1 MNFENK
7 NIELPKFFAVDNLI
21 ESLQNE
27 FDKNKVRQQV
37 AYRALGAFA
46 SEFHSLPD
54 ENLLKTAILSHQIVV
69 PLLENL
75 FFTENSTYS
84 ETPFFIKSDSLFQKL
99 DAFSVFFKN
108 GFLEQWKKYCLSS
121 KEVSANF
128 SKAEKEQIIVY
139 WQRKFEVGVAPLEF
153 SNFIQQSI
161 ANLEAPSLYQ
171 GTFFQDIQPSVGQSY
186 TCTLS
191 IWSYYLWKTSLNN
204 GGKNENNY
212 NIQPVFWANAAY
224 FVDVPK
230 QTLLF
235 GSQESEAHHFYRS
248 IDARYHIIVGNSFKT
263 SQDNQLIFSE
273 KTKNNEEVN
282 FAAIDNRVMA
292 AYMPIYEKNAFSPV
306 PLRFVRWATDRLT
319 DKGVIAV
326 WLPSVVLHAPTYE
339 GFRRRVQAEFDSIY
353 VMHLEYKNVEK
364 ENPTNIVE
372 EKTELSK
379 NEKDNTKSFSVKE
392 NESALLFLVRKNKNN
407 YSNGFRLAHLRSQC
421 PVYYWK
427 PIKNFKSL
435 KNFGEALSRTQFQN
449 LSFKKVSQSVNYWVA
464 LPEDDFLGFM
474 PLAHKATQTAEFA
487 DQETALFKWASPA
500 LLTARDEWMYDFDKT
515 NLEKKASYFSQIY
528 EEERQKWHNSDQN
541 ELLQNFLGVK
551 STTNPV
557 NTAKIKWNIELMQC
571 LKRNEST
578 KYDSFKIREASYR
591 PFVKQFVY
599 VDEVITHRPYQQFR
613 FFPLQKEQTPNPTIC
628 VTVHK
633 QVPLVVHATNFI
645 PDNGYGARATHTFAK
660 YFFDEETNE
669 FKENITD
676 WALEQFRHHYSS
688 KPVKFKAKNFKELKK
703 SLQNMKDNQEEA
715 RTLTKDTIFAYIY
728 AVLHSPEYRKKY
740 EKILHTELPRIP
752 MYEDFW
758 KWATWGEKLLNL
770 HLNYEDVTI
779 YPLEREEKET
789 TSCSSE
795 KVEMDS
801 CPSEKVETNSC
812 SSEKVETTSCP
823 SEKVETTSC
832 SSEKETTS
840 CPSEKETT
848 SCSSEK
854 VETSSCSSEKVEMDS
869 CPSEKVE
876 TTSCP
881 SEKVETTSCPSEKEN
896 KKKAILKA
904 DRVRSLVWIDETTY
918 LKNIPEEAWQYR
930 LGVRSALEWVLE
942 HHSER
947 KLRDKTVKKAVE
959 EGIFTTYSFDNQKE
973 QLIELLRKVC
983 RVSVETVGILREM
996 EE

>member
-7 NIELPKFFAVDNLI
+7 NIEIPKFFAIDNLL
-21 ESLQNE
+21 ESLEQE
-27 FDKNKVRQQV
+27 FDKNKIRQQ
-37 AYRALGAFA
+37 ASYRALGAFA
-46 SEFHSLPD
+46 SQFHSLPD
-54 ENLLKTAILSHQIVV
+54 ENLLRTSILSHQIVF
-69 PLLENL
+69 PLVKNL
-75 FFTENSTYS
+75 FFVDASTHS
-84 ETPFFIKSDSLFQKL
+84 DTPFFLASDFVFQKL
-99 DAFSVFFKN
+99 NTFSIYFKN
-108 GFLEQWKKYCLSS
+108 GFLEQWKKYCLSLRKIS
-121 KEVSANF
+121 TNF
-128 SKAEKEQIIVY
+128 SKAEREQISVY
-139 WQRKFEVGVAPLEF
+139 WQRKFEIGVAPLEF

-171 GTFFQDIQPSVGQSY
+171 ATFFQDLQPSVGDSY

-191 IWSYYLWKTSLNN
+191 IWSYYVWKISQNN
-204 GGKNENNY
+204 GTTNENNLS
-212 NIQPVFWANAAY
+212 NIQPIFWANAAY

-235 GSQESEAHHFYRS
+235 GSQGSEAQEFYRS
-248 IDARYHIIVGNSFKT
+248 IGAKYHIIVGNSFKT
-263 SQDNQLIFSE
+263 SQPNQLAGID
-273 KTKNNEEVN
+273 KNDKNNKNKAIEETE
-282 FAAIDNRVMA
+282 FAAIDNRVLA
-292 AYMPIYEKNAFSPV
+292 AYMPIYEKNIFSPV

-353 VMHLEYKNVEK
+353 VLDLEYKNVEK
-364 ENPTNIVE
+364 ENTTNIIE
-372 EKTELSK
+372 EKKELPK
-379 NEKDNTKSFSVKE
+379 NDNLKEITKEYSLKE

-421 PVYYWK
+421 PVFYWK
-427 PIKNFKSL
+427 PTKTYKSL

-449 LSFKKVSQSVNYWVA
+449 LSFKKVSQSVNYWIA

-474 PLAHKATQTAEFA
+474 PLSHKVTQTAEFA

-500 LLTARDEWMYDFDKT
+500 LLTARDEWMYDFDKD
-515 NLEKKASYFSQIY
+515 NLEKKASYFTQVY
-528 EEERQKWHNSDQN
+528 EQKRQRWNSSEQN
-541 ELLQNFLGVK
+541 ESVQNFLGVK
-551 STTNPV
+551 STTNPIDR
-557 NTAKIKWNIELMQC
+557 TKIKWNTELMQN
-571 LKRNEST
+571 LKRNANTE
-578 KYDSFKIREASYR
+578 YNYFKIREASYR

-599 VDEVITHRPYQQFR
+599 LDEVITHRPYQQFR

-660 YFFDEETNE
+660 YFFDEESNE
-669 FKENITD
+669 FKENITN

-703 SLQNMKDNQEEA
+703 SLQSMKDNQEEA

-758 KWATWGEKLLNL
+758 KWATWGEKLLSL

-779 YPLEREEKET
+779 YPLEREEKEDNQQEQT
-789 TSCSSE
+789 
-795 KVEMDS
+795 
-801 CPSEKVETNSC
+801 
-812 SSEKVETTSCP
+812 
-823 SEKVETTSC
+823 
-832 SSEKETTS
+832 
-840 CPSEKETT
+840 
-848 SCSSEK
+848 
-854 VETSSCSSEKVEMDS
+854 
-869 CPSEKVE
+869 
-876 TTSCP
+876 
-881 SEKVETTSCPSEKEN
+881 EN
-896 KKKAILKA
+896 KSKKKPILKA

-947 KLRDKTVKKAVE
+947 KLRDKTVRKAIE

-983 RVSVETVGILREM
+983 RVSVETVEILKEM

>member
-7 NIELPKFFAVDNLI
+7 NIEFPKFFAIDNLL
-21 ESLQNE
+21 ESLQE
-27 FDKNKVRQQV
+27 KFDKNKVRQSSE
-37 AYRALGAFA
+37 YRSLSAFA
-46 SEFHSLPD
+46 SGFHSLPD
-54 ENLLKTAILSHQIVV
+54 ENLLKTAILSHQIVF
-69 PLLENL
+69 PLVENL
-75 FFTENSTYS
+75 FLAENSTSS
-84 ETPFFIKSDSLFQKL
+84 ETHFFAESDSVFQKL
-99 DAFSVFFKN
+99 DVFSTFFKN
-108 GFLEQWKKYCLSS
+108 GFLEQWKKYCLSLREIS
-121 KEVSANF
+121 PQF
-128 SKAEKEQIIVY
+128 SKTEKEQIVVY
-139 WQRKFEVGVAPLEF
+139 WQRKFEIGVAPLEF

-171 GTFFQDIQPSVGQSY
+171 GSFFQDIQPSVGESY

-191 IWSYYLWKTSLNN
+191 IWSYYLWKISLNN
-204 GGKNENNY
+204 SGKNGSSNGNNPTTTQS
-212 NIQPVFWANAAY
+212 IFWANAAY
-224 FVDVPK
+224 FVDIPK

-235 GSQESEAHHFYRS
+235 GSQQDEAQEFYRS
-248 IDARYHIIVGNSFKT
+248 INSTYHIIVGNSFKA
-263 SQDNQLIFSE
+263 SQQNQLISTENNKNKE
-273 KTKNNEEVN
+273 KNKDKTNEEAD
-282 FAAIDNRVMA
+282 FSAIDNRVMA
-292 AYMPIYEKNAFSPV
+292 AYAPIYEKNLFSPV

-319 DKGVIAV
+319 DKGVVAV
-326 WLPSVVLHAPTYE
+326 WLPSIILYAPTYE
-339 GFRRRVQAEFDSIY
+339 GFRKRVQAEFDSIY
-353 VMHLEYKNVEK
+353 VMDLEYKNVEK
-364 ENPTNIVE
+364 ENPTKIIE
-372 EKTELSK
+372 EKTDLSK
-379 NEKDNTKSFSVKE
+379 SENSKDSCLKE

-421 PVYYWK
+421 PVFYWK
-427 PIKNFKSL
+427 PTKNFKSL

-449 LSFKKVSQSVNYWVA
+449 LSFKKVSQAVNYWIA

-474 PLAHKATQTAEFA
+474 PLSHKATQTAEFTN
-487 DQETALFKWASPA
+487 QETALFKFASPA
-500 LLTARDEWMYDFDKT
+500 LLTARDEWVYDFDKE
-515 NLEKKASYFSQIY
+515 NLDKKASYFSQIY
-528 EEERQKWHNSDQN
+528 EQERIKWHNSEQT
-541 ELLQNFLGVK
+541 ELLQNILGIK
-551 STTNPV
+551 STTNS
-557 NTAKIKWNIELMQC
+557 TDTTKIKWNAELMQN
-571 LKRNEST
+571 LKRNAVT
-578 KYDSFKIREASYR
+578 NYNYFKIREASYR

-599 VDEVITHRPYQQFR
+599 VDEIITHRPYQQFR

-660 YFFDEETNE
+660 YFYDEETNE

-740 EKILHTELPRIP
+740 QKILHTELPRIP

-758 KWATWGEKLLNL
+758 KWATWGERLLDL
-770 HLNYEDVTI
+770 HINYEEVTI
-779 YPLEREEKET
+779 YPLEREEKEAEE
-789 TSCSSE
+789 SE
-795 KVEMDS
+795 NQEI
-801 CPSEKVETNSC
+801 T
-812 SSEKVETTSCP
+812 
-823 SEKVETTSC
+823 
-832 SSEKETTS
+832 
-840 CPSEKETT
+840 
-848 SCSSEK
+848 
-854 VETSSCSSEKVEMDS
+854 
-869 CPSEKVE
+869 
-876 TTSCP
+876 
-881 SEKVETTSCPSEKEN
+881 EN
-896 KKKAILKA
+896 KPKKKPILKA

-918 LKNIPEEAWQYR
+918 LKNIPEEAWHYR

>member
-1 MNFENK
+1 MNSSTNSLMNTDNK
-7 NIELPKFFAVDNLI
+7 NTEIPKFFATDNLI
-21 ESLQNE
+21 ASLQTE
-27 FDKNKVRQQV
+27 FDKNKVRQSS
-37 AYRALGAFA
+37 AYRSLGAFA
-46 SEFHSLPD
+46 SSFHSLPD
-54 ENLLKTAILSHQIVV
+54 ENLLKTAILSHQIVF
-69 PLLENL
+69 PLVENL
-75 FFTENSTYS
+75 FFTENSTDS
-84 ETPFFIKSDSLFQKL
+84 ENDFFIKTDSVFQKL
-99 DAFSVFFKN
+99 DAFSVCFKN
-108 GFLEQWKKYCLSS
+108 GFLEQWKKYCLSL
-121 KEVSANF
+121 KEICISF
-128 SKAEKEQIIVY
+128 PKTEKEQIIVY

-153 SNFIQQSI
+153 ANFIQQSI

-191 IWSYYLWKTSLNN
+191 IWSYYLWKISLNN
-204 GGKNENNY
+204 GNLNGNNPTT
-212 NIQPVFWANAAY
+212 IQPVFWANAAY

-235 GSQESEAHHFYRS
+235 GSQENEAHHFYRS
-248 IDARYHIIVGNSFKT
+248 IDSKYHIIVGNSFKT
-263 SQDNQLIFSE
+263 SQQNQLIYNE
-273 KTKNNEEVN
+273 NNKNKNTEEVN

-292 AYMPIYEKNAFSPV
+292 AYMPIYEKNVFSPV

-339 GFRRRVQAEFDSIY
+339 GFRKRVQAEFDSIY
-353 VMHLEYKNVEK
+353 VMDLEYKNVEK
-364 ENPTNIVE
+364 ENPTKIID
-372 EKTELSK
+372 EKSELSK
-379 NEKDNTKSFSVKE
+379 NEKDNTKDFRIKE

-427 PIKNFKSL
+427 PTKNFKSL

-449 LSFKKVSQSVNYWVA
+449 LSFKKVSQAVNYWIA

-474 PLAHKATQTAEFA
+474 PLSHKATQTAEFA
-487 DQETALFKWASPA
+487 NEETALFKWASPA

-528 EEERQKWHNSDQN
+528 EQERQRWQNSEQN
-541 ELLQNFLGVK
+541 ESLQNFLGVK
-551 STTNPV
+551 STTNKLD
-557 NTAKIKWNIELMQC
+557 TTKIKWNAELMQN
-571 LKRNEST
+571 LKRNAET
-578 KYDSFKIREASYR
+578 NYDYFKIREASYR

-660 YFFDEETNE
+660 YFYDEETGE

-688 KPVKFKAKNFKELKK
+688 KAVKFKAKNFKELKK
-703 SLQNMKDNQEEA
+703 SLQSMKDNQVEA

-779 YPLEREEKET
+779 YPLEREEKE
-789 TSCSSE
+789 
-795 KVEMDS
+795 D
-801 CPSEKVETNSC
+801 N
-812 SSEKVETTSCP
+812 
-823 SEKVETTSC
+823 
-832 SSEKETTS
+832 KE
-840 CPSEKETT
+840 EQ
-848 SCSSEK
+848 
-854 VETSSCSSEKVEMDS
+854 V
-869 CPSEKVE
+869 
-876 TTSCP
+876 
-881 SEKVETTSCPSEKEN
+881 EN
-896 KKKAILKA
+896 KPKTKAILKA

-959 EGIFTTYSFDNQKE
+959 QGIFTTYSFDNQKE

-983 RVSVETVGILREM
+983 RVSVETVEILREM

>member
-1 MNFENK
+1 MNTENK
-7 NIELPKFFAVDNLI
+7 NTELPKFFAVDNLT

-27 FDKNKVRQQV
+27 FDKNKIRQQV
-37 AYRALGAFA
+37 AYRTLGAFA

-54 ENLLKTAILSHQIVV
+54 ENLLKTAILSHQIVF

-75 FFTENSTYS
+75 FFTEDSTS
-84 ETPFFIKSDSLFQKL
+84 SDPNFFIKSDVVFQKL

-108 GFLEQWKKYCLSS
+108 GFLEQWKKYCLSL
-121 KEVSANF
+121 KEVSVNF

-204 GGKNENNY
+204 GGKNGSNY
-212 NIQPVFWANAAY
+212 NTPPVFWANAAY

-235 GSQESEAHHFYRS
+235 GSQESEAQDFYRS
-248 IDARYHIIVGNSFKT
+248 IDSNYHIIVGNSFKT
-263 SQDNQLIFSE
+263 SQQNQLICSE
-273 KTKNNEEVN
+273 KTKDKTKNNEEVS

-292 AYMPIYEKNAFSPV
+292 AYTPIYEKNAFSPV

-353 VMHLEYKNVEK
+353 VMDLEYKNVEK
-364 ENPTNIVE
+364 ENPSNIVE

-379 NEKDNTKSFSVKE
+379 DSTKDFSAKE

-421 PVYYWK
+421 PVFYWK
-427 PIKNFKSL
+427 STKPYKSL

-449 LSFKKVSQSVNYWVA
+449 LSFKKVSQAVNYWIA

-474 PLAHKATQTAEFA
+474 PLSHKVTQTAQFA
-487 DQETALFKWASPA
+487 DEETALFKWASPA

-515 NLEKKASYFSQIY
+515 NLEKKASYFSENY
-528 EEERQKWHNSDQN
+528 EEERQKWHNSDQS

-551 STTNPV
+551 STTNL
-557 NTAKIKWNIELMQC
+557 TDKTKIKWNAELMQR

-578 KYDSFKIREASYR
+578 NYDSFKIREASYR

-660 YFFDEETNE
+660 YFFDEETKE

-703 SLQNMKDNQEEA
+703 SLQSMKDNQEEA

-740 EKILHTELPRIP
+740 QKILHTELPRIP

-779 YPLEREEKET
+779 YPLEREEKEDNEEEQT
-789 TSCSSE
+789 ESKS
-795 KVEMDS
+795 
-801 CPSEKVETNSC
+801 
-812 SSEKVETTSCP
+812 
-823 SEKVETTSC
+823 
-832 SSEKETTS
+832 
-840 CPSEKETT
+840 
-848 SCSSEK
+848 
-854 VETSSCSSEKVEMDS
+854 
-869 CPSEKVE
+869 
-876 TTSCP
+876 
-881 SEKVETTSCPSEKEN
+881 

-918 LKNIPEEAWQYR
+918 LKNIPEEAWHYR

-983 RVSVETVGILREM
+983 RVSVETVEILREM

>member
-1 MNFENK
+1 MKFENK
-7 NIELPKFFAVDNLI
+7 NIEIPTFFAIDNLI
-21 ESLQNE
+21 ASLQDE
-27 FDKNKVRQQV
+27 FDKNKIRQTS
-37 AYRALGAFA
+37 AYRSLGAFA
-46 SEFHSLPD
+46 SQFHSLPD
-54 ENLLKTAILSHQIVV
+54 ENLLKTAILSHQIVF
-69 PLLENL
+69 PLVESL
-75 FFTENSTYS
+75 FFTESSTPL
-84 ETPFFIKSDSLFQKL
+84 ENNFFIKKDTVFQKL

-108 GFLEQWKKYCLSS
+108 GFLEQWKKYCLSLKEISTSLS
-121 KEVSANF
+121 KT
-128 SKAEKEQIIVY
+128 KKEQIIVH

-153 SNFIQQSI
+153 ASFIQQSI

-191 IWSYYLWKTSLNN
+191 IWSYYLWKVSLNN
-204 GGKNENNY
+204 NSNNS
-212 NIQPVFWANAAY
+212 QPIFWANAAY

-235 GSQESEAHHFYRS
+235 GSQESEAQEFYRS

-263 SQDNQLIFSE
+263 SQQNQFIFSE
-273 KTKNNEEVN
+273 NNKDKGSSKTSQEVD

-292 AYMPIYEKNAFSPV
+292 AYTPIYEKNAFSPV

-319 DKGVIAV
+319 EKGVIAV

-339 GFRRRVQAEFDSIY
+339 GFRKRVQAEFDSIY
-353 VMHLEYKNVEK
+353 VMDLEYKNVEK
-364 ENPTNIVE
+364 ESQTNIIE
-372 EKTELSK
+372 EKSELSK
-379 NEKDNTKSFSVKE
+379 NEKDNTKAFSGKE

-427 PIKNFKSL
+427 PTKNFKSL

-449 LSFKKVSQSVNYWVA
+449 LSFKKVSQAVNYWIA

-474 PLAHKATQTAEFA
+474 PLSHKATQTAQFA
-487 DQETALFKWASPA
+487 DEETALFKWASPA
-500 LLTARDEWMYDFDKT
+500 LLTARDEWMYDFDKD

-528 EEERQKWHNSDQN
+528 EEERKKWHNSDQK
-541 ELLQNFLGVK
+541 ESLQSFLGVK
-551 STTNPV
+551 SEIKE
-557 NTAKIKWNIELMQC
+557 AKIKWNAELIQN
-571 LKRNEST
+571 LKRNLET
-578 KYDSFKIREASYR
+578 NYDSFKVREASYR

-688 KPVKFKAKNFKELKK
+688 KAVKFKAKNFKELKK
-703 SLQNMKDNQEEA
+703 SLQSMKDNQVEA

-770 HLNYEDVTI
+770 HLNYEEAII
-779 YPLEREEKET
+779 YPLEREEKIET
-789 TSCSSE
+789 NSRSSE
-795 KVEMDS
+795 KVEVDS
-801 CPSEKVETNSC
+801 YPSEKKS
-812 SSEKVETTSCP
+812 
-823 SEKVETTSC
+823 
-832 SSEKETTS
+832 
-840 CPSEKETT
+840 
-848 SCSSEK
+848 
-854 VETSSCSSEKVEMDS
+854 
-869 CPSEKVE
+869 
-876 TTSCP
+876 
-881 SEKVETTSCPSEKEN
+881 

-918 LKNIPEEAWQYR
+918 LKNIPEEAWHYR

-959 EGIFTTYSFDNQKE
+959 EGVFTTYSFDNQKE
-973 QLIELLRKVC
+973 RLIELLRKVC

>member
-7 NIELPKFFAVDNLI
+7 NIELPKFFAIDNLL
-21 ESLQNE
+21 ESLQGDFN
-27 FDKNKVRQQV
+27 KNKIRQSSV
-37 AYRALGAFA
+37 YRSLSAFA
-46 SEFHSLPD
+46 AGFHSLPD
-54 ENLLKTAILSHQIVV
+54 ENLLKTAIFSHQIVF
-69 PLLENL
+69 PLVENL
-75 FFTENSTYS
+75 FFVENSPNS
-84 ETPFFIKSDSLFQKL
+84 ETYFFVKSDSVFQKL
-99 DAFSVFFKN
+99 DVFSIFFKN
-108 GFLEQWKKYCLSS
+108 GFLEQWKKYCLSLREIS
-121 KEVSANF
+121 IHF
-128 SKAEKEQIIVY
+128 SKTEKEQIVVY
-139 WQRKFEVGVAPLEF
+139 WQRKFEVGVSPLEF

-171 GTFFQDIQPSVGQSY
+171 GSFFQDIQPSVGQSY

-191 IWSYYLWKTSLNN
+191 IWSYYLWKVNLNN
-204 GGKNENNY
+204 GGKNGNNPTTTQS
-212 NIQPVFWANAAY
+212 IFWANAAY

-235 GSQESEAHHFYRS
+235 GSQENEAQEFYRS
-248 IDARYHIIVGNSFKT
+248 IDSTYHIIVGNSFKS
-263 SQDNQLIFSE
+263 SQQNQLIFNENNKDKS
-273 KTKNNEEVN
+273 KANEEAD
-282 FAAIDNRVMA
+282 FAAIDNRVTA
-292 AYMPIYEKNAFSPV
+292 AYMPIYEKNLFSPI

-319 DKGVIAV
+319 DKGIVAV
-326 WLPSVVLHAPTYE
+326 WLPSIVLHAPTYE
-339 GFRRRVQAEFDSIY
+339 GFRRRVQAEFDSVY
-353 VMHLEYKNVEK
+353 VMDLDYKNVEK
-364 ENPTNIVE
+364 ENTTKIID
-372 EKTELSK
+372 EKTDLPK
-379 NEKDNTKSFSVKE
+379 NESLKESIKE

-427 PIKNFKSL
+427 PTKNFKSL

-449 LSFKKVSQSVNYWVA
+449 LSFKKVSQAVNYWIA

-474 PLAHKATQTAEFA
+474 PLSHKVTQTAEFA

-500 LLTARDEWMYDFDKT
+500 LLTARDEWMYDFDKD
-515 NLEKKASYFSQIY
+515 NLDKKASYFSQIY
-528 EEERQKWHNSDQN
+528 EQERIKWHNSNQS
-541 ELLQNFLGVK
+541 ELLPNFLGVK
-551 STTNPV
+551 STTNKSD
-557 NTAKIKWNIELMQC
+557 TTKIKWNAELMQN
-571 LKRNEST
+571 LKRNAET
-578 KYDSFKIREASYR
+578 NYDSFKIREASYR

-599 VDEVITHRPYQQFR
+599 VDDVITHRPYQQFR
-613 FFPLQKEQTPNPTIC
+613 FFPLQKQQTPNPTIC

-660 YFFDEETNE
+660 YFYDEETDE

-740 EKILHTELPRIP
+740 QKILHTELPRIP

-758 KWATWGEKLLNL
+758 KWAIWGEKLLNL
-770 HLNYEDVTI
+770 HLNYDEVTI
-779 YPLEREEKET
+779 YPLEREEKELEKNTQQSEQT
-789 TSCSSE
+789 TE
-795 KVEMDS
+795 NQEI
-801 CPSEKVETNSC
+801 
-812 SSEKVETTSCP
+812 
-823 SEKVETTSC
+823 
-832 SSEKETTS
+832 
-840 CPSEKETT
+840 
-848 SCSSEK
+848 
-854 VETSSCSSEKVEMDS
+854 
-869 CPSEKVE
+869 
-876 TTSCP
+876 
-881 SEKVETTSCPSEKEN
+881 KEN
-896 KKKAILKA
+896 KPKKKAILKA

-973 QLIELLRKVC
+973 RLIELLRKVC
-983 RVSVETVGILREM
+983 RVSVETVAILREM

>member
-7 NIELPKFFAVDNLI
+7 NIEFPKFFAVDNLL
-21 ESLQNE
+21 ESLQSDFN
-27 FDKNKVRQQV
+27 KNKIRQSS
-37 AYRALGAFA
+37 AYRSLGAFA
-46 SEFHSLPD
+46 SQFHSLPD
-54 ENLLKTAILSHQIVV
+54 ENLLKTAILSHQIVL
-69 PLLENL
+69 PLVESL
-75 FFTENSTYS
+75 FFTENSTNS
-84 ETPFFIKSDSLFQKL
+84 ESNFFIKSDSVFQKL

-108 GFLEQWKKYCLSS
+108 GFLEQWKKYCLSL
-121 KEVSANF
+121 KEISASF
-128 SKAEKEQIIVY
+128 SKTEKGQIVVY

-153 SNFIQQSI
+153 ANFIQQSI

-171 GTFFQDIQPSVGQSY
+171 GSFFQDIQPSVGQSY

-191 IWSYYLWKTSLNN
+191 IWSYYLWKISLNN
-204 GGKNENNY
+204 GGKNGGNNA
-212 NIQPVFWANAAY
+212 NTNNPTTTQSIFWANAAY

-235 GSQESEAHHFYRS
+235 GSQESEAQEFYRS
-248 IDARYHIIVGNSFKT
+248 VDSRYHIIVGNSFKT
-263 SQDNQLIFSE
+263 SQQNRFISTENNKE
-273 KTKNNEEVN
+273 KTNEEVN

-292 AYMPIYEKNAFSPV
+292 AYMPIYEKNVFSPI
-306 PLRFVRWATDRLT
+306 PLRFVRWATDRLS

-339 GFRRRVQAEFDSIY
+339 GFRRRVQAEFDSVY
-353 VMHLEYKNVEK
+353 VMDLDYKNVGK
-364 ENPTNIVE
+364 ENTTKIIE
-372 EKTELSK
+372 EKTDLPK
-379 NEKDNTKSFSVKE
+379 NESLKESIKENSLKE

-427 PIKNFKSL
+427 PTKNFKSL
-435 KNFGEALSRTQFQN
+435 KSFGEALSRTQFQN
-449 LSFKKVSQSVNYWVA
+449 LSFKKVSQSVNYWIA

-474 PLAHKATQTAEFA
+474 PLSHKVTQTAEFA

-500 LLTARDEWMYDFDKT
+500 LLTARDEWMYDFDKE
-515 NLEKKASYFSQIY
+515 NLDKKASYFSQIY
-528 EEERQKWHNSDQN
+528 EQERIKWHNSEQT
-541 ELLQNFLGVK
+541 ELLQNVLGIK
-551 STTNPV
+551 STTNS
-557 NTAKIKWNIELMQC
+557 TDGTKIKWNAELMQN
-571 LKRNEST
+571 LKKNAET
-578 KYDSFKIREASYR
+578 NYDYFKIREASYR

-599 VDEVITHRPYQQFR
+599 VDEIITHRPYQQFR

-740 EKILHTELPRIP
+740 QKILHTELPRIP

-758 KWATWGEKLLNL
+758 KWATWGEKLLDL
-770 HLNYEDVTI
+770 HINYENVII
-779 YPLEREEKET
+779 YPLEREEKE
-789 TSCSSE
+789 
-795 KVEMDS
+795 VEES
-801 CPSEKVETNSC
+801 IES
-812 SSEKVETTSCP
+812 
-823 SEKVETTSC
+823 
-832 SSEKETTS
+832 KEDNQEIT
-840 CPSEKETT
+840 
-848 SCSSEK
+848 
-854 VETSSCSSEKVEMDS
+854 
-869 CPSEKVE
+869 
-876 TTSCP
+876 
-881 SEKVETTSCPSEKEN
+881 EN
-896 KKKAILKA
+896 KPKKKPILKA

-918 LKNIPEEAWQYR
+918 LKNIPEEAWHYR

>member
-21 ESLQNE
+21 ESLQSE
-27 FDKNKVRQQV
+27 FDKNKIRQQV

-54 ENLLKTAILSHQIVV
+54 ENLLKTAILSHQIVF

-75 FFTENSTYS
+75 FFTEDSTGL

-108 GFLEQWKKYCLSS
+108 GFLEQWKKYCLSL
-121 KEVSANF
+121 KEVSVTF
-128 SKAEKEQIIVY
+128 SKAEKEQVIVY

-204 GGKNENNY
+204 GGKNGNNY
-212 NIQPVFWANAAY
+212 NTQSIFWANAAY

-235 GSQESEAHHFYRS
+235 GSQESEAQDFYRS
-248 IDARYHIIVGNSFKT
+248 IDSRYHIIVGNSFKT
-263 SQDNQLIFSE
+263 SQQNQLICSE
-273 KTKNNEEVN
+273 KNKDKNNEEVN

-292 AYMPIYEKNAFSPV
+292 AYTPIYEKNVFSPI

-339 GFRRRVQAEFDSIY
+339 GFRRRVQAEFDSVY
-353 VMHLEYKNVEK
+353 VMDLEYKNVEK
-364 ENPTNIVE
+364 ENPTKIVE

-379 NEKDNTKSFSVKE
+379 DGSKENTKDFRIKE

-421 PVYYWK
+421 PVFYWK
-427 PIKNFKSL
+427 STKPYKSL

-449 LSFKKVSQSVNYWVA
+449 LSFKKVSQSVNYWIA

-474 PLAHKATQTAEFA
+474 PLSHKVTQTAQFA
-487 DQETALFKWASPA
+487 DEETALFKWASPA

-528 EEERQKWHNSDQN
+528 EEERQKWHNSDQS

-551 STTNPV
+551 STTHP
-557 NTAKIKWNIELMQC
+557 TDKTKIKWNAELMQN

-578 KYDSFKIREASYR
+578 NYDSFKIREASYR

-660 YFFDEETNE
+660 YFFDEETGE

-770 HLNYEDVTI
+770 HLNYENVTI
-779 YPLEREEKET
+779 FPLERE
-789 TSCSSE
+789 
-795 KVEMDS
+795 
-801 CPSEKVETNSC
+801 EKVETNSC
-812 SSEKVETTSCP
+812 SSEKVEI
-823 SEKVETTSC
+823 EV
-832 SSEKETTS
+832 
-840 CPSEKETT
+840 
-848 SCSSEK
+848 
-854 VETSSCSSEKVEMDS
+854 
-869 CPSEKVE
+869 
-876 TTSCP
+876 
-881 SEKVETTSCPSEKEN
+881 KEN
-896 KKKAILKA
+896 TEQQNEESDNKDILENKPKKKTILKA

-918 LKNIPEEAWQYR
+918 LKNIPEEAWHYR

-983 RVSVETVGILREM
+983 RVSVETVEILREM

>member
-7 NIELPKFFAVDNLI
+7 NIELPKFFAIDNLI
-21 ESLQNE
+21 AALQAE
-27 FDKNKVRQQV
+27 FDKNKIRNIS
-37 AYRALGAFA
+37 AYRSLGTFA
-46 SEFHSLPD
+46 SQFHSLPD
-54 ENLLKTAILSHQIVV
+54 ENLLKTAILSHQIIF
-69 PLLENL
+69 PLVESL
-75 FFTENSTYS
+75 FFVENTSNL
-84 ETPFFIKSDSLFQKL
+84 EGVFFIKKDSVFQKL
-99 DAFSVFFKN
+99 DVFSTYFKN
-108 GFLEQWKKYCLSS
+108 GFLEQWKKYCLSL
-121 KEVSANF
+121 KEISHHF
-128 SKAEKEQIIVY
+128 SKVKKEQIIVD

-191 IWSYYLWKTSLNN
+191 IWSYYLWKISLNN
-204 GGKNENNY
+204 GGRNGNNST
-212 NIQPVFWANAAY
+212 NTQPIFWANAAY

-248 IDARYHIIVGNSFKT
+248 IDSAYHIIVGNSFKT
-263 SQDNQLIFSE
+263 SQQNQFLY
-273 KTKNNEEVN
+273 KDKNNDEVN

-292 AYMPIYEKNAFSPV
+292 AYTPIYEKNAFSPV

-339 GFRRRVQAEFDSIY
+339 GFRRRVQAEFDSVY
-353 VMHLEYKNVEK
+353 VMDLEYKNVEK

-379 NEKDNTKSFSVKE
+379 ENTKDFSTKE
-392 NESALLFLVRKNKNN
+392 NESVLLFLVRKSKKND
-407 YSNGFRLAHLRSQC
+407 SNGFRLAHLRSQC
-421 PVYYWK
+421 PVFYWK
-427 PIKNFKSL
+427 TTKPYKSL
-435 KNFGEALSRTQFQN
+435 KDFGEALLRTQFQN
-449 LSFKKVSQSVNYWVA
+449 LSFKKVSQAVNYWIA
-464 LPEDDFLGFM
+464 LPEDDFFGFM
-474 PLAHKATQTAEFA
+474 PLSHKLTQITKFA
-487 DQETALFKWASPA
+487 DEETALFKWSSPA
-500 LLTARDEWMYDFDKT
+500 LLTARDEWVYDFDKT

-528 EEERQKWHNSDQN
+528 NQECKRWQFSEQN
-541 ELLQNFLGVK
+541 ESLQTFLGVK

-557 NTAKIKWNIELMQC
+557 DTAKIKWNAELMQN
-571 LKRNEST
+571 LKRNAELS
-578 KYDSFKIREASYR
+578 YDSFKIREASYR

-613 FFPLQKEQTPNPTIC
+613 FFPPQKEQTPNPTIC

-660 YFFDEETNE
+660 YFFDEETGE

-703 SLQNMKDNQEEA
+703 NLQSMKDNQVEA

-758 KWATWGEKLLNL
+758 KWATWGEKLLDL
-770 HLNYEDVTI
+770 HINYEEVTI
-779 YPLEREEKET
+779 YPLEREEKEDNEEEQKT
-789 TSCSSE
+789 
-795 KVEMDS
+795 
-801 CPSEKVETNSC
+801 
-812 SSEKVETTSCP
+812 
-823 SEKVETTSC
+823 
-832 SSEKETTS
+832 
-840 CPSEKETT
+840 
-848 SCSSEK
+848 
-854 VETSSCSSEKVEMDS
+854 
-869 CPSEKVE
+869 
-876 TTSCP
+876 
-881 SEKVETTSCPSEKEN
+881 EN
-896 KKKAILKA
+896 KTKKKAILKA

-918 LKNIPEEAWQYR
+918 LKNIPEEAWHYR